1 MSQVTRMFDQGSG
14 NPLVVIPGIQ
24 GRWEWMRPALRALAR
39 DRRVISFTLPGDLGS
54 GMAMDPALG
63 FDVFVKQ
70 IDEVLDTARVERAAI
85 CGVSYGGLIAVRYAA
100 VRPQRVSALI
110 LASTPGPGWQ
120 PTPRQARYVAKPW
133 LSVPAFCFT
142 ALDRVGREIRAALP
156 DWRARIGFTLA
167 YVGDVMTA
175 PMLPRLMARR
185 VQLQQQT
192 PLQPDCH
199 RILAPTLVVTGDE
212 SLDLVV
218 PVTSTREYLQLISG
232 AQYAL
237 MDRTGHL
244 GMLTQPDRFAGI
256 LKEFLASHS

>member
-1 MSQVTRMFDQGSG
+1 MFDQGSG
-14 NPLVVIPGIQ
+14 DPLVVIPGIQ
-24 GRWEWMRPALRALAR
+24 GRWEWMRPALRALSR
-39 DRRVISFTLPGDLGS
+39 DRRVISFTLPGDIGS
-54 GMAMDPALG
+54 GMTMDPTLG

-70 IDEVLDTARVERAAI
+70 MDEVLDNARVQRAAI

-100 VRPQRVSALI
+100 CRPERVSALI
-110 LASTPGPGWQ
+110 LASTPGPGWR
-120 PTPRQARYVAKPW
+120 PNPRQARYVAKPW

-142 ALDRVGREIRAALP
+142 ALDRLGREIAAALP

-167 YVGDVMTA
+167 YVGDAMTA
-175 PMLPRLMARR
+175 PMLPGLMARR
-185 VQLQQQT
+185 VRLQQET
-192 PLQPDCH
+192 PLQPDC
-199 RILAPTLVVTGDE
+199 RRVAAPTLVVTGDE

-218 PVTSTREYLQLISG
+218 PVASTREYLQLIPG
-232 AQYAL
+232 ATHVV

>member
-1 MSQVTRMFDQGSG
+1 MFDQGSG

-39 DRRVISFTLPGDLGS
+39 DRRVISYTLPGDIGS

-70 IDEVLDTARVERAAI
+70 VDEVLDRARVDRAAI

-100 VRPQRVSALI
+100 CRPERVSALI
-110 LASTPGPGWQ
+110 LASTPGPEWR
-120 PTPRQARYVAKPW
+120 PSPRQCRYVAQPW
-133 LSVPAFCFT
+133 LSMPAFCVT
-142 ALDRVGREIRAALP
+142 ALDRLTTEIREAIP

-175 PMLPRLMARR
+175 PMLPGLMARR
-185 VQLQQQT
+185 VRLQQQT
-192 PLQPDCH
+192 PLQPDC
-199 RILAPTLVVTGDE
+199 RRVIAPTLVVTGDE
-212 SLDLVV
+212 ELDQVV
-218 PVTSTREYLQLISG
+218 PVASTKEYLQLIPG
-232 AQYAL
+232 AKYMV
-237 MDRTGHL
+237 MDHTGHL

-256 LKEFLASHS
+256 LKEFLGSHS

>member
-1 MSQVTRMFDQGSG
+1 MTVFDQGSG

-54 GMAMDPALG
+54 GCKMDPALG

-70 IDEVLDTARVERAAI
+70 IDDVLDAAGVERAAI

-100 VRPQRVSALI
+100 VRPERVSALI
-110 LASTPGPGWQ
+110 LTSTPGPGWQ
-120 PTPRQARYVAKPW
+120 PNPRQARYVAKPW
-133 LSVPAFCFT
+133 LSMPAFCFT
-142 ALDRVGREIRAALP
+142 AFDRLGREIRAALP

-167 YVGDVMTA
+167 YVGDVVTA
-175 PMLPRLMARR
+175 PMLPGLMARR

-192 PLQPDCH
+192 PLQPDCQ
-199 RILAPTLVVTGDE
+199 RIIAPTLVVTGDK

-218 PVTSTREYLQLISG
+218 PVESTKQYLQLIRG
-232 AQYAL
+232 AQYAV

-244 GMLTQPDRFAGI
+244 GMLTQPDRFAAI

>member
-1 MSQVTRMFDQGSG
+1 MFDQGAG

-54 GMAMDPALG
+54 GMTMDPALG

-70 IDEVLDTARVERAAI
+70 IDTVLDEARVDRAAI

-100 VRPQRVSALI
+100 VRPERVSALI
-110 LASTPGPGWQ
+110 LTSTPGPAWR
-120 PTPRQARYVAKPW
+120 PNARQARYVAKPW
-133 LSVPAFCFT
+133 LSMPAFCVS
-142 ALDRVGREIRAALP
+142 ALDRLGSEIRTALP

-175 PMLPRLMARR
+175 PTLPGLMARR

-192 PLQPDCH
+192 PLQPDCL
-199 RILAPTLVVTGDE
+199 RIVAPTLVVTGDE

-218 PVTSTREYLQLISG
+218 PVASTREYLQLIPG
-232 AQYAL
+232 AQYAV
-237 MDRTGHL
+237 MDHTGHL
-244 GMLTQPDRFAGI
+244 GMLTQPDRFAGL
-256 LKEFLASHS
+256 LKEFLARRS